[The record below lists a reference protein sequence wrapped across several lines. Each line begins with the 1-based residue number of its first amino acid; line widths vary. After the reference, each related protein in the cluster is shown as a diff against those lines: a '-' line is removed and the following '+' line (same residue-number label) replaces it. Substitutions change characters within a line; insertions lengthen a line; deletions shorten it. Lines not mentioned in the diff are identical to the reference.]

1 MEGYNYGAIS
11 ESFLGVRLRFSD
23 IKANKNL
30 FIYLILA
37 KLVTKIKATS

>member
-1 MEGYNYGAIS
+1 MSNYGTVS
-11 ESFLGVRLRFSD
+11 ESLLGVSILFAD
-23 IKANKNL
+23 IKASKNL